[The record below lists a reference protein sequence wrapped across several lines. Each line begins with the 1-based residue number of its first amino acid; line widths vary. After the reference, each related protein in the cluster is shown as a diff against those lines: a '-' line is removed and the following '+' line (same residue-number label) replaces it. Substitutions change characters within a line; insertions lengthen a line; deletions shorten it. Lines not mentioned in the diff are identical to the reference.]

1 MHVEV
6 AKIYSRNESFICE
19 IVKEKEMGVNFA
31 VTHQTVKFTTTV
43 HDKCLVKTEKALNLY
58 NKLFERETTFI

>member
-1 MHVEV
+1 MG
-6 AKIYSRNESFICE
+6 N
-19 IVKEKEMGVNFA
+19 KEKEICANFA
-31 VTHQTVKFTTTV
+31 VTPQTTKVMATV